1 MFFFLFALDGITLL
15 LSQRQKK
22 SIVFHKRKIFFFF
35 LISFGQHCIIIIPE
49 IKKGLSLELNN
60 KPIDG
65 YPPPPP
71 RFGVLLLTDIM
82 TTKNKQTGKSA
93 WTYFYK
99 SPLKS

>member
-1 MFFFLFALDGITLL
+1 MALHYYYPRD
-15 LSQRQKK
+15 RK
-22 SIVFHKRKIFFFF
+22 SPLYFIKERFFFFF

-65 YPPPPP
+65 YPPP